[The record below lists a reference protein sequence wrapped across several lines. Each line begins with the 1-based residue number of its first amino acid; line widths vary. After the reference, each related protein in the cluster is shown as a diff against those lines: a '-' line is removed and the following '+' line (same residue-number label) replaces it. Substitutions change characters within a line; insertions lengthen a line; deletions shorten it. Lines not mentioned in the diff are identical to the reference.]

1 MNFQWRK
8 IFYKK
13 ACFFIKNDVHL
24 ESQYKTGERYEPF
37 TYCPLSD
44 IRKNKKSP
52 ASLINA
58 GISA

>member
-24 ESQYKTGERYEPF
+24 ESQY
-37 TYCPLSD
+37 